1 MLFRDRMRLSRLS
14 TLLVLLS
21 ALSVAPVPLAATES
35 KILKVLPHL
44 LDLQGR
50 HSLSPSLYERD
61 AYQAIL
67 RKHPDR
73 ISALR
78 FDIHWRADRAA
89 GSHPVLRMELRTS
102 KHQGNDV
109 VILESPLPARGTRG
123 WTPLTLDA
131 AGYRDVGD
139 IQAWRATIRNGDQ
152 VLAESKSFLW

>member
-1 MLFRDRMRLSRLS
+1 MLFRDRMRLSRLRS
-14 TLLVLLS
+14 LLVLLS
-21 ALSVAPVPLAATES
+21 ALSVASVPLAAAES

-50 HSLSPSLYERD
+50 HALSPSLYERD
-61 AYQAIL
+61 AYQAVL

-78 FDIHWRADRAA
+78 FDIHWKAA
-89 GSHPVLRMELRTS
+89 RTSGGHPVLRMELRTS

-109 VILESPLPARGTRG
+109 VILESPLPDRGNRG
-123 WTPLTLDA
+123 WTPLTLDGPA
-131 AGYRDVGD
+131 YRDAGE